1 MRETGSVTG
10 QPSGGFRRAAAAG
23 AAAVPEA
30 AIRHALALFPGGQ
43 SCAISPKPRALLC
56 LVTQPVTGENEGI
69 VVRAAIALLA
79 PPSTAATDTTA
90 VAATT
95 GATVLGL
102 QRLGQTTTEKAC
114 GKKKRK
120 KISVTP

>member
-1 MRETGSVTG
+1 MKSEETGSVTG

-23 AAAVPEA
+23 AAAVPKA

-69 VVRAAIALLA
+69 VDRAAIALLA
-79 PPSTAATDTTA
+79 PSSTAATDTTA

-102 QRLGQTTTEKAC
+102 QRFGADDDRKSVW
-114 GKKKRK
+114 KKKK
-120 KISVTP
+120 KKLA